1 MLPAKGGGGALP
13 ILCASG
19 GIPRRRN
26 LSPPRPRKHLLCVF
40 MFESHVKGV
49 PDITG
54 RFNTI
59 APDITGFLR
68 PRYNRLPP
76 RAGAKSRYIWGEK
89 ARYIWD
95 DRVLQGRLYLGRESR
110 LYLGRPLYGPHTI
123 ARRKFSQIYDLQAGN
138 IAYFPAGNASDS
150 IASSSSISREIS
162 KTFLG
167 VSAIKCEFRG
177 HNSGPRNAFETVAPP
192 RAAPPS
198 FPRIQGGPLTYTH
211 WARRGSKAAS

>member
-1 MLPAKGGGGALP
+1 
-13 ILCASG
+13 
-19 GIPRRRN
+19 
-26 LSPPRPRKHLLCVF
+26 

-89 ARYIWD
+89 SRYIWD

-110 LYLGRPLYGPHTI
+110 LI
-123 ARRKFSQIYDLQAGN
+123 WD
-138 IAYFPAGNASDS
+138 
-150 IASSSSISREIS
+150 
-162 KTFLG
+162 
-167 VSAIKCEFRG
+167 
-177 HNSGPRNAFETVAPP
+177 APYM
-192 RAAPPS
+192 AP
-198 FPRIQGGPLTYTH
+198 IL
-211 WARRGSKAAS
+211 